1 MAAYFSEAGSQC
13 GHGGFALLFIEG
25 LHARMT
31 VVGGLQS
38 RVFALSMSIVM
49 ILFVTL
55 IESLF
60 VDSELPNLEH
70 FRPVVLGQVWT
81 RQWQ

>member
-25 LHARMT
+25 LARMT

-38 RVFALSMSIVM
+38 RVFVLSMSIVM
-49 ILFVTL
+49 LLFVTL
-55 IESLF
+55 IEPLF